1 MTPRT
6 RQIALLLLGMALVA
20 ALLLAASLSDLQLQA
35 GGAFPGASGNAAATS
50 ATTGTSSSESS
61 GSVVIIE
68 AVLGV
73 LVVVLLVYF
82 PARLA
87 GFLKLRNVLWLVGG
101 FLLLIALLGLL
112 PRVLPGMTAPQA
124 VDGSSAAA
132 APEYVYPVSPLG
144 KPPAEFRWLTVAA
157 LLAGAILLVVLLF
170 RRPPKASDAAE
181 ALRQEAEKALGD
193 LQSGKDFQD
202 VIIRSYLQM
211 TEVLRAEQK
220 IERRQNMTAREFQEW
235 LESRGIPS
243 APIQRL
249 TALFETVRYGSER
262 LSSQDEQAGMDCLK
276 QITLYCRAGGST
288 R

>member
-6 RQIALLLLGMALVA
+6 RQIGLLLLGMALIAV
-20 ALLLAASLSDLQLQA
+20 LLLAASLSDLQLQA
-35 GGAFPGASGNAAATS
+35 GGAFPGASGNVAATS
-50 ATTGTSSSESS
+50 AATGTSSSESS

-144 KPPAEFRWLTVAA
+144 KPPAEFRWLTAAA
-157 LLAGAILLVVLLF
+157 LLAGAVLLVVLLF
-170 RRPPKASDAAE
+170 RHPPKASDAAE

-220 IERRQNMTAREFQEW
+220 IERRQSMTAREFQEW

-262 LSSQDEQAGMDCLK
+262 LSSQDEQAGVDCLK